1 MNHIYRVI
9 RSRTHGSLI
18 AVSELSA
25 GGRRNKRRSARRL
38 AALLSGL
45 LPVAL
50 VCAAPVG
57 GEVSAGTGSIS
68 QNGNTT
74 TIQQNSDRL
83 AINWNS
89 FNIGANES
97 VRFNQPGAHAIALNR
112 VLGQDPS
119 KILGNLS
126 ANGQVFILNPNGVL
140 FGNGAQVN
148 VGGLV
153 ATTMKL
159 SDSDFMNSNGKY
171 VFTAGGVAGASVVNQ
186 GEIAAN
192 GAYIALLAPKVIN
205 EGKLVADGGNVT
217 LAAGKEMT
225 LTLAAHSLLNLSI
238 DQGAVDAL
246 AANHH
251 LIQADGGVVL
261 LSSKGQ
267 DAVLSGVVNNTGV
280 IQARTVSN
288 QNGEIRL
295 MADGGTVL
303 VDGKL
308 DASADAGGDGGFID
322 TSGSKVRIADS
333 VQVTTAAAQGKT
345 GMWLIDPNDFII
357 ANNGGDI
364 AATTLGNMLGAT
376 NVSFMTIDGAHPGNG
391 DIFVNDAVSWN
402 SANTLTLDAER
413 NINLN
418 AAINAGQGGLTLNA
432 VNTISAPAAVKV
444 KTFTLNGGNWIQN
457 SANLAAF
464 SAQDFRIN
472 NGSFLRAAGGD
483 GSSGNAYRIT
493 DVYGLQGVGSST
505 ALLAGSY
512 RLMND
517 IDATGTANWNNGA
530 GFVPIGDGIRSFK
543 GNFDGRGYVV
553 ANMTINRLSQ
563 DYVGLFGQVENGSL
577 SNIGVIGGSFVGARY
592 VGALA
597 GSLLNSSVHNA
608 HATGSASGNEGGS
621 DFVGGLVGVNYHGSS
636 ITKSFATGMVS
647 GINNVGGLVGW
658 NYGQIDQAYASGNVN
673 GRYGVGGLVGLND
686 GGQIRNAYATGA
698 VNGDTGVGGLVG
710 NIQDGGQ
717 IRNTYASGAVTGSGS
732 NIGGLVGSNEI
743 LTPGASLATID
754 ASYWNT
760 QTSGRSSSAG
770 GEGRTTQ
777 EMQGGGSRPIFAG
790 WDFASIWKQEA
801 AAPVFVWNFIPKT
814 VASVTQNSA
823 LTENVSAVQAAM
835 ASDLK
840 ANIKPMDID
849 DFMKSVDP
857 KLIEAIYKSREEIF
871 AETMEF
877 IAEQLEKYRN
887 AIEGSDAQALAGVNG
902 MINGLIGDY
911 MKTALANSGL
921 NPAQVADI
929 IADVNKKISGAASP
943 DLSKVQPLDKTLT
956 DPAMDIAKALKQAE
970 IDARRNALNERKEAR
985 DKAQA
990 ELKGQA
996 AAMATSADQMKSD
1009 VVDKLLMDIADARSK
1024 ILNAQAATQKPEVD
1038 KGAVNGTTNGSTNGA
1053 APSSQIDFAKLDGLN
1068 QKMGDSFSQMMDFM
1082 AQMNEATA
1090 KIIAGMREGAPAGTT
1105 AGATAATPAPAP
1117 DNATNHASNVTAM
1130 LADLIAKTQ
1139 AIREAEAAQKV
1150 GEATATLDAQKA
1162 AADQARAAGQQ
1173 KLQNAIAAAE
1183 ANIAKGAVSAPG
1195 AASGAALA
1203 GASAA
1208 ATQGSRTN
1216 AVRPNLR
1223 DVMTAQATAP
1233 LAGRPATDAG
1243 SAANPGA
1250 SPATAALLQKGAEI
1264 AAEAAQRQNRVTDLL
1279 GK

>member
-9 RSRTHGSLI
+9 RSRTHGALI
-18 AVSELSA
+18 AVSELST
-25 GGRRNKRRSARRL
+25 GGGRNKRRSARRL
-38 AALLSGL
+38 AVLLSGL
-45 LPVAL
+45 LPAAL

-57 GEVSAGTGSIS
+57 GEVSAGSGNIS
-68 QNGNTT
+68 QSGNTT

-159 SDSDFMNSNGKY
+159 SDSDFMNGNGKY
-171 VFTAGGVAGASVVNQ
+171 VFTPGGVAGASVVNQ

-192 GAYIALLAPKVIN
+192 GGYIALLAPKVIN
-205 EGKLVADGGNVT
+205 EGKLIADGGNVT
-217 LAAGKEMT
+217 LAAGTEMT
-225 LTLAAHSLLNLSI
+225 LTLAAHSLLTLSI

-295 MADGGTVL
+295 MAYGGTVL
-303 VDGKL
+303 VDGTL
-308 DASADAGGDGGFID
+308 DASATAGGNGGFID
-322 TSGSKVRIADS
+322 TSGGKVKIADS
-333 VQVTTAAAQGKT
+333 VQVTTAAAHGKT

-357 ANNGGDI
+357 ANSGGDI
-364 AATTLGNMLGAT
+364 AATSLSSLLGGT
-376 NVSFMTIDGAHPGNG
+376 NITFKTVTDGHAGNG

-402 SANTLTLDAER
+402 SGNTLTLEAER

-432 VNTISAPAAVKV
+432 VNTISAPVAVNV

-457 SANLAAF
+457 SSNLAAF

-472 NGSFLRAAGGD
+472 GGSFLRAAGGD
-483 GSSGNAYRIT
+483 GSSGNAYRIA
-493 DVYGLQGVGSST
+493 DVYGLQGVGSSP

-512 RLMND
+512 RLTND
-517 IDATGTANWNNGA
+517 IDASGTANWNNGA
-530 GFVPIGDGIRSFK
+530 GFVPIGDAANSFK
-543 GNFDGRGYVV
+543 GNFDGQGYVV

-563 DYVGLFGQVENGSL
+563 NYVGLFGQVENGSL
-577 SNIGVIGGSFVGARY
+577 SNIGVIGGSFVGAAY
-592 VGALA
+592 VGPLA
-597 GSLLNSSVHNA
+597 GSLLNSWVHNA

-621 DFVGGLVGVNYHGSS
+621 DFVGGLVGVNYQGSS
-636 ITKSFATGMVS
+636 ITKSFATGVVS

-673 GRYGVGGLVGLND
+673 GQQGVGGLVGLND

-698 VNGDTGVGGLVG
+698 VRGVTGVGGLIG

-717 IRNTYASGAVTGSGS
+717 VRNTYASGAVTGSGG

-743 LTPGASLATID
+743 LTPGATLATID

-760 QTSGRSSSAG
+760 QTSGRGSSAG

-790 WDFASIWKQEA
+790 WDFASIWKRDVGV
-801 AAPVFVWNFIPKT
+801 PVFVWNFTPKT
-814 VASVTQNSA
+814 VASVTQNNA
-823 LTENVSAVQAAM
+823 LTESVTAIQTSTAADTK
-835 ASDLK
+835 AGTRQTD
-840 ANIKPMDID
+840 ANILL
-849 DFMKSVDP
+849 KSTSP
-857 KLIEAIYKSREEIF
+857 SLIETTLKSQAEIF
-871 AETMEF
+871 EENMKLLAEL
-877 IAEQLEKYRN
+877 IAK
-887 AIEGSDAQALAGVNG
+887 SKKLADGTDPQVTESGNG
-902 MINGLIGDY
+902 KIDSLIGDLV
-911 MKTALANSGL
+911 KTILPSNVL
-921 NPAQVADI
+921 NPTQIAAIVAE
-929 IADVNKKISGAASP
+929 VNKQIAGAKP
-943 DLSKVQPLDKTLT
+943 LDLNNVQPLS
-956 DPAMDIAKALKQAE
+956 DPAANGTKGVSVS
-970 IDARRNALNERKEAR
+970 DARRNALNERMAER
-985 DKAQA
+985 DKAKG
-990 ELKGQA
+990 ELKAQGA
-996 AAMATSADQMKSD
+996 AIQTAADQMMSGAITAL
-1009 VVDKLLMDIADARSK
+1009 VTGV
-1024 ILNAQAATQKPEVD
+1024 LNAGLEVLGTPITSQAPGKVAT
-1038 KGAVNGTTNGSTNGA
+1038 NGTTNGGTAAPQDVKAHIDELNQMVQDRMGQMRDFIASMKEVEAGAMAAIGGGTPAGA
-1053 APSSQIDFAKLDGLN
+1053 AA
-1068 QKMGDSFSQMMDFM
+1068 
-1082 AQMNEATA
+1082 ATQVP
-1090 KIIAGMREGAPAGTT
+1090 G
-1105 AGATAATPAPAP
+1105 TAA
-1117 DNATNHASNVTAM
+1117 NN
-1130 LADLIAKTQ
+1130 
-1139 AIREAEAAQKV
+1139 
-1150 GEATATLDAQKA
+1150 GTATLPELTDPMAKIQAMQQALAEKRNEARANANANTAAQLDAGLA
-1162 AADQARAAGQQ
+1162 TADQIRAAGQ
-1173 KLQNAIAAAE
+1173 KGMQNGITAAAAGI
-1183 ANIAKGAVSAPG
+1183 ANGAGSLSGTAIG
-1195 AASGAALA
+1195 ATLA
-1203 GASAA
+1203 EKTAAA
-1208 ATQGSRTN
+1208 ATLGNRTN
-1216 AVRPNLR
+1216 TVRPSMR
-1223 DVMTAQATAP
+1223 DVLATQTLTPA
-1233 LAGRPATDAG
+1233 AGRPATGAG
-1243 SAANPGA
+1243 SAANVGTA
-1250 SPATAALLQKGAEI
+1250 LSPDAAALLQKGVEMAVRDR
-1264 AAEAAQRQNRVTDLL
+1264 QRPTAVSDLL

>member
-1 MNHIYRVI
+1 MMPAITSISEAGMNHIYRVI
-9 RSRTHGSLI
+9 RSRTHGALV
-18 AVSELSA
+18 AVSELSG

-45 LPVAL
+45 LPAAL

-57 GEVSAGTGSIS
+57 GGVSAGSGSIA

-119 KILGNLS
+119 QILGNLS

-159 SDSDFMNSNGKY
+159 SDNDFMNGNGKY
-171 VFTAGGVAGASVVNQ
+171 VFTPGGVAGASVVNQ
-186 GEIAAN
+186 GEITAN
-192 GAYIALLAPKVIN
+192 GGYIALLAPKVIN
-205 EGKLVADGGNVT
+205 EGKLIADGGNVT
-217 LAAGKEMT
+217 MAAGTEMT
-225 LTLAAHSLLNLSI
+225 LTLAAHSLLTLSI

-246 AANHH
+246 AANHQ

-295 MADGGTVL
+295 MAHGGTAM
-303 VDGKL
+303 VDGEL
-308 DASADAGGDGGFID
+308 DASASAGGNGGFID
-322 TSGSKVRIADS
+322 TSGGKVKIADS
-333 VQVTTAAAQGKT
+333 VQVTTAAANGQT
-345 GMWLIDPNDFII
+345 GMWLIDPNDFVI
-357 ANNGGDI
+357 ANSGGDI
-364 AATTLGNMLGAT
+364 MATTLSAMLGGT
-376 NVSFMTIDGAHPGNG
+376 NVTFKTVNDGHAGNG

-402 SANTLTLDAER
+402 SANTLTLEAER

-432 VNTISAPAAVKV
+432 VNTISAPAAVNV
-444 KTFTLNGGNWIQN
+444 KTFTLNGGNWMQN
-457 SANLAAF
+457 SSNLAAF

-505 ALLAGSY
+505 ALLARSY
-512 RLMND
+512 RLNND

-530 GFVPIGDGIRSFK
+530 GFVPIGNFSNSFK
-543 GNFDGRGYVV
+543 GNFDGQGYAV

-563 DYVGLFGQVENGSL
+563 NYVGLFGQVENGSL
-577 SNIGVIGGSFVGARY
+577 SNIGVIGGNFVGAAY
-592 VGALA
+592 VGALV

-608 HATGSASGNEGGS
+608 HATGSTSGNEGGS
-621 DFVGGLVGVNYHGSS
+621 DFVGGLVGVNYQGSS
-636 ITKSFATGMVS
+636 ITKSFATGTVS

-673 GRYGVGGLVGLND
+673 GQFGVGGLAGLND

-698 VNGDTGVGGLVG
+698 VSGNTGVGGLIG

-717 IRNTYASGAVTGSGS
+717 VRNTYASGAVTGSGS
-732 NIGGLVGSNEI
+732 NIGGLIGSNEI

-770 GEGRTTQ
+770 GEGRSTL

-801 AAPVFVWNFIPKT
+801 AAPVFLWNFIPKT
-814 VASVTQNSA
+814 VASITQPPA
-823 LTENVSAVQAAM
+823 LTDTINALL
-835 ASDLK
+835 ASIALDAK
-840 ANIKPMDID
+840 GNIKTIDLEAMLKPASSSVIEEFLKSKADID
-849 DFMKSVDP
+849 
-857 KLIEAIYKSREEIF
+857 
-871 AETMEF
+871 AENKKF
-877 IAEQLEKYRN
+877 IAEQLARMQNPLDGIDTSNLSAADLQTLENIKGQFDSLMGN
-887 AIEGSDAQALAGVNG
+887 LV
-902 MINGLIGDY
+902 
-911 MKTALANSGL
+911 KTALENSKLDSTQL
-921 NPAQVADI
+921 NNI
-929 IADVNKKISGAASP
+929 IAELNKKMDGGAPP
-943 DLSKVQPLDKTLT
+943 DLSKAQPLDNTR
-956 DPAMDIAKALKQAE
+956 PASAAEAAKAAKQAE
-970 IDARRNALNERKEAR
+970 LEVRKNALGERNAER

-990 ELKGQA
+990 DLK
-996 AAMATSADQMKSD
+996 
-1009 VVDKLLMDIADARSK
+1009 
-1024 ILNAQAATQKPEVD
+1024 AQAVAMET
-1038 KGAVNGTTNGSTNGA
+1038 A
-1053 APSSQIDFAKLDGLN
+1053 ANQQWTDAYSQMTDL
-1068 QKMGDSFSQMMDFM
+1068 FSQMSESMK
-1082 AQMNEATA
+1082 
-1090 KIIAGMREGAPAGTT
+1090 KIVAGISDGAPAGATT
-1105 AGATAATPAPAP
+1105 AAPTPGAVADPKAAVLTTLFNTINKAIENGNLGNSGIDLAAMVQDAAKKNQTMQQAGAAQRLGDAMTAMDAGLAAADQTRTTGQQQMKNTISAGASSIANGAGILPGVPASGERMANALAAATAASDSRTSPVRDSMRDVLTNLTPPAGRSGAGAGSTA
-1117 DNATNHASNVTAM
+1117 NAVASALQEAAAFIQKGRLM
-1130 LADLIAKTQ
+1130 
-1139 AIREAEAAQKV
+1139 EAEAAQ
-1150 GEATATLDAQKA
+1150 
-1162 AADQARAAGQQ
+1162 
-1173 KLQNAIAAAE
+1173 I
-1183 ANIAKGAVSAPG
+1183 
-1195 AASGAALA
+1195 
-1203 GASAA
+1203 
-1208 ATQGSRTN
+1208 
-1216 AVRPNLR
+1216 
-1223 DVMTAQATAP
+1223 
-1233 LAGRPATDAG
+1233 
-1243 SAANPGA
+1243 
-1250 SPATAALLQKGAEI
+1250 
-1264 AAEAAQRQNRVTDLL
+1264 QNRVSDLL

>member
-9 RSRTHGSLI
+9 RSRTHGALV
-18 AVSELSA
+18 AVSELSG

-45 LPVAL
+45 LPAAL
-50 VCAAPVG
+50 ACAAPAG
-57 GEVSAGTGSIS
+57 GQVSAGSGSIA

-119 KILGNLS
+119 QILGNLS

-159 SDSDFMNSNGKY
+159 SDNDFMNGNGKY
-171 VFTAGGVAGASVVNQ
+171 VFTPGGVAGASVVNQ
-186 GEIAAN
+186 GEINAN
-192 GAYIALLAPKVIN
+192 GGYIALLAPKVIN
-205 EGKLVADGGNVT
+205 EGKLIADGGNVT
-217 LAAGKEMT
+217 MAAGTEMT
-225 LTLAAHSLLNLSI
+225 LTLAEHSLLTLSI

-246 AANHH
+246 AANHQ

-295 MADGGTVL
+295 MAHGGTAM

-308 DASADAGGDGGFID
+308 DASASAGGNGGFID
-322 TSGSKVRIADS
+322 TSGGKVKIADS
-333 VQVTTAAAQGKT
+333 VQVTTAAAHGKT

-357 ANNGGDI
+357 ANSGGDI
-364 AATTLGNMLGAT
+364 TASTLSTMLGGT
-376 NVSFMTIDGAHPGNG
+376 NVTFKTVNDGHAGNG

-402 SANTLTLDAER
+402 SANTLTLEAER

-432 VNTISAPAAVKV
+432 VNTISAPAAVNV

-457 SANLAAF
+457 SSNLAAF

-512 RLMND
+512 RLTND

-530 GFVPIGDGIRSFK
+530 GFMPIGNLGNSFK
-543 GNFDGRGYVV
+543 GNFDGQGYVV

-563 DYVGLFGQVENGSL
+563 NYVGLFGQVENGSL
-577 SNIGVIGGSFVGARY
+577 SNIGVIGGNFVGAAY

-621 DFVGGLVGVNYHGSS
+621 DFVGGLVGVNYQGSS
-636 ITKSFATGMVS
+636 ITKSFATGTVS

-673 GRYGVGGLVGLND
+673 GQFGVGGLVGLND

-698 VNGDTGVGGLVG
+698 VSGNTGVGGLIG

-717 IRNTYASGAVTGSGS
+717 VRNTYATGAVTGSGS
-732 NIGGLVGSNEI
+732 NIGGLIGSNEI

-760 QTSGRSSSAG
+760 QTSGRSGSAG
-770 GEGRTTQ
+770 GEGRSTL

-801 AAPVFVWNFIPKT
+801 AAPVFAWNFVPKT
-814 VASVTQNSA
+814 VASVTENQA
-823 LTENVSAVQAAM
+823 LTENINAVQAAL
-835 ASDLK
+835 APDLK
-840 ANIKPMDID
+840 GNIKPIDID
-849 DFMKSVDP
+849 SFIKSVDP
-857 KLIEAIYKSREEIF
+857 KIIETILKSQAEIF
-871 AETMEF
+871 AENMKLL
-877 IAEQLEKYRN
+877 AEQLAKFKDSVD
-887 AIEGSDAQALAGVNG
+887 ISDAQALASING
-902 MINGLIGDY
+902 MIDSLMGDFV
-911 MKTALANSGL
+911 KTALANSAVS
-921 NPAQVADI
+921 PAQLAAM
-929 IADVNKKISGAASP
+929 IADLNKKMPDGVPP
-943 DLSKVQPLDKTLT
+943 DLSKAQPLDKTQ
-956 DPAMDIAKALKQAE
+956 PNSSAEAAKAAKQAE
-970 IDARRNALNERKEAR
+970 LDARKNALGERNAER
-985 DKAQA
+985 DKAVA
-990 ELKGQA
+990 ELKAQGATMTA
-996 AAMATSADQMKSD
+996 AADQMMSD
-1009 VVDKLLMDIADARSK
+1009 AVAKLLTSIADARSK
-1024 ILNAQAATQKPEVD
+1024 FLNAQAATQKPEVD
-1038 KGAVNGTTNGSTNGA
+1038 KVATNGTTNGA
-1053 APSSQIDFAKLDGLN
+1053 VPSSQTDLARLDGLN
-1068 QKMGDSFSQMMDFM
+1068 QKSRDSYNQ
-1082 AQMNEATA
+1082 ATSFIA
-1090 KIIAGMREGAPAGTT
+1090 EMSEVMKKIIAEMGDVAPPGATSATPTPSPVVTDGTAVSTMIADMMAKVQAMRQAEIAQKLGDTKAMLDAGT
-1105 AGATAATPAPAP
+1105 
-1117 DNATNHASNVTAM
+1117 
-1130 LADLIAKTQ
+1130 
-1139 AIREAEAAQKV
+1139 
-1150 GEATATLDAQKA
+1150 A
-1162 AADQARAAGQQ
+1162 AADQAMAAGQQ
-1173 KLQNAIAAAE
+1173 KFQNAITAAAASI
-1183 ANIAKGAVSAPG
+1183 ANGAVSASG
-1195 AASGAALA
+1195 AATGAALA
-1203 GASAA
+1203 ATNAA
-1208 ATQGSRTN
+1208 ATQGSRAN

-1223 DVMTAQATAP
+1223 DVMTAQATSP
-1233 LAGRPATDAG
+1233 STGRPATGAG
-1243 SAANPGA
+1243 STANAVA
-1250 SPATAALLQKGAEI
+1250 SGLQEAAALIQKGRVME
-1264 AAEAAQRQNRVTDLL
+1264 AEAAQRPNRVSDLL

>member
-9 RSRTHGSLI
+9 RSRTHGALV
-18 AVSELSA
+18 AVSELSG

-45 LPVAL
+45 LPAVV

-57 GEVSAGTGSIS
+57 GQVSAGSGSIA

-74 TIQQNSDRL
+74 TIQQNSDRM

-119 KILGNLS
+119 QILGNLS

-159 SDSDFMNSNGKY
+159 SDNDFMNGNGKY
-171 VFTAGGVAGASVVNQ
+171 VFTPGGVAGASIVNQ
-186 GEIAAN
+186 GEITAN
-192 GAYIALLAPKVIN
+192 GGYIALLAPKVIN
-205 EGKLVADGGNVT
+205 EGKLIADGGNVT
-217 LAAGKEMT
+217 MAAGSEMT
-225 LTLAAHSLLNLSI
+225 LTLAAHSLLTLSI

-246 AANHH
+246 AANHQ

-295 MADGGTVL
+295 IAHGGTAV

-308 DASADAGGDGGFID
+308 DASASVGGNGGFID
-322 TSGSKVRIADS
+322 TSGGKVKIADS
-333 VQVTTAAAQGKT
+333 VQVTTAAANGKT

-357 ANNGGDI
+357 ANSGGDI
-364 AATTLGNMLGAT
+364 MATTLSTMLGGT
-376 NVSFMTIDGAHPGNG
+376 NVTFKTVSDGHAGNG

-402 SANTLTLDAER
+402 SANTLTLEAER

-432 VNTISAPAAVKV
+432 VNAISAPAAVNV

-457 SANLAAF
+457 SSNLAAF

-512 RLMND
+512 RLTND
-517 IDATGTANWNNGA
+517 IDATGTVNWNNGA
-530 GFVPIGDGIRSFK
+530 GFVPIGKLNNSFK
-543 GNFDGRGYVV
+543 GNFDGQGYVV
-553 ANMTINRLSQ
+553 ANMTINRLLQ
-563 DYVGLFGQVENGSL
+563 NYVGLFGQVENGSL
-577 SNIGVIGGSFVGARY
+577 SNIGVIGGNFVGAAY

-608 HATGSASGNEGGS
+608 HATGSASGNAGGS
-621 DFVGGLVGVNYHGSS
+621 DFVGGLVGVNYQGSS
-636 ITKSFATGMVS
+636 ITKSFATGTVS

-673 GRYGVGGLVGLND
+673 GKFGVGGLVGLND

-698 VNGDTGVGGLVG
+698 VSGDTGIGGLIG
-710 NIQDGGQ
+710 NIQDGGLV
-717 IRNTYASGAVTGSGS
+717 RNTYASGTVNGSGS
-732 NIGGLVGSNEI
+732 NIGGLVGSNVI

-760 QTSGRSSSAG
+760 QTSGQTASAG
-770 GEGRTTQ
+770 GDGRTAQ
-777 EMQGGGSRPIFAG
+777 EMQGSGSRPIFAG

-801 AAPVFVWNFIPKT
+801 AAPVFAWNFAPKT
-814 VASVTQNSA
+814 VASVTQPPA
-823 LTENVSAVQAAM
+823 LADAINALL
-835 ASDLK
+835 ASIARDAK
-840 ANIKPMDID
+840 GNIKTIDVEAMMKPPSPSVIAEFLKSKADID
-849 DFMKSVDP
+849 
-857 KLIEAIYKSREEIF
+857 
-871 AETMEF
+871 AENAKF
-877 IAEQLEKYRN
+877 VAEQLAKMKN
-887 AIEGSDAQALAGVNG
+887 PLDGIDTSNLSAADLQMLANMKGALDN
-902 MINGLIGDY
+902 LIGDLV
-911 MKTALANSGL
+911 KDALANSKL
-921 NPAQVADI
+921 DTPQVNNI
-929 IADVNKKISGAASP
+929 IAELNKKLDGGAP
-943 DLSKVQPLDKTLT
+943 LDLGKVQPLDKTQPG
-956 DPAMDIAKALKQAE
+956 PAAEPANRNDARNDAYDKAKADVEAKAAAL
-970 IDARRNALNERKEAR
+970 RNAVGQTGGNAATELVDSVAKAAGSASGALPGAAKGSTVASSAPGKATTNEGTVAAQDHNALKDYVNESTQNLLGQIELFLANLKEA
-985 DKAQA
+985 QP
-990 ELKGQA
+990 
-996 AAMATSADQMKSD
+996 
-1009 VVDKLLMDIADARSK
+1009 
-1024 ILNAQAATQKPEVD
+1024 NAFVAS
-1038 KGAVNGTTNGSTNGA
+1038 GAS
-1053 APSSQIDFAKLDGLN
+1053 
-1068 QKMGDSFSQMMDFM
+1068 
-1082 AQMNEATA
+1082 
-1090 KIIAGMREGAPAGTT
+1090 APAGAAAAPQTPNTAANNWTSMLPTDMKAMMQTIAEALQKATLENREAVRADMTAKMDAGVAAAGQIRTAAQQQGQNAITT
-1105 AGATAATPAPAP
+1105 AVTSIANGAGILAAAPAS
-1117 DNATNHASNVTAM
+1117 ASR
-1130 LADLIAKTQ
+1130 IAHTS
-1139 AIREAEAAQKV
+1139 AEAA
-1150 GEATATLDAQKA
+1150 
-1162 AADQARAAGQQ
+1162 
-1173 KLQNAIAAAE
+1173 
-1183 ANIAKGAVSAPG
+1183 
-1195 AASGAALA
+1195 AL
-1203 GASAA
+1203 
-1208 ATQGSRTN
+1208 GSRTN
-1216 AVRPNLR
+1216 TVRPNLR
-1223 DVMTAQATAP
+1223 DVMTVQTKTLAT
-1233 LAGRPATDAG
+1233 GRPATGAG
-1243 SAANPGA
+1243 STANAVA
-1250 SPATAALLQKGAEI
+1250 SALQEAAALIQQGRVMG
-1264 AAEAAQRQNRVTDLL
+1264 AEAAQLQNRVSDLL

>member
-1 MNHIYRVI
+1 
-9 RSRTHGSLI
+9 
-18 AVSELSA
+18 
-25 GGRRNKRRSARRL
+25 
-38 AALLSGL
+38 
-45 LPVAL
+45 
-50 VCAAPVG
+50 
-57 GEVSAGTGSIS
+57 
-68 QNGNTT
+68 
-74 TIQQNSDRL
+74 
-83 AINWNS
+83 
-89 FNIGANES
+89 
-97 VRFNQPGAHAIALNR
+97 
-112 VLGQDPS
+112 
-119 KILGNLS
+119 
-126 ANGQVFILNPNGVL
+126 
-140 FGNGAQVN
+140 
-148 VGGLV
+148 
-153 ATTMKL
+153 
-159 SDSDFMNSNGKY
+159 
-171 VFTAGGVAGASVVNQ
+171 
-186 GEIAAN
+186 
-192 GAYIALLAPKVIN
+192 
-205 EGKLVADGGNVT
+205 
-217 LAAGKEMT
+217 
-225 LTLAAHSLLNLSI
+225 
-238 DQGAVDAL
+238 
-246 AANHH
+246 
-251 LIQADGGVVL
+251 
-261 LSSKGQ
+261 
-267 DAVLSGVVNNTGV
+267 
-280 IQARTVSN
+280 
-288 QNGEIRL
+288 
-295 MADGGTVL
+295 
-303 VDGKL
+303 
-308 DASADAGGDGGFID
+308 
-322 TSGSKVRIADS
+322 
-333 VQVTTAAAQGKT
+333 
-345 GMWLIDPNDFII
+345 
-357 ANNGGDI
+357 
-364 AATTLGNMLGAT
+364 
-376 NVSFMTIDGAHPGNG
+376 
-391 DIFVNDAVSWN
+391 
-402 SANTLTLDAER
+402 
-413 NINLN
+413 
-418 AAINAGQGGLTLNA
+418 
-432 VNTISAPAAVKV
+432 
-444 KTFTLNGGNWIQN
+444 
-457 SANLAAF
+457 
-464 SAQDFRIN
+464 
-472 NGSFLRAAGGD
+472 
-483 GSSGNAYRIT
+483 
-493 DVYGLQGVGSST
+493 
-505 ALLAGSY
+505 
-512 RLMND
+512 
-517 IDATGTANWNNGA
+517 
-530 GFVPIGDGIRSFK
+530 
-543 GNFDGRGYVV
+543 
-553 ANMTINRLSQ
+553 MTINRLSQ

-658 NYGQIDQAYASGNVN
+658 NYGKIDQAYASGNVN

-698 VNGDTGVGGLVG
+698 VNGDTGVGGLIG

-801 AAPVFVWNFIPKT
+801 AAPVFVWNFIPRT

-823 LTENVSAVQAAM
+823 LTENVNAVQAAM

-1038 KGAVNGTTNGSTNGA
+1038 KGATNGSTNGA
-1053 APSSQIDFAKLDGLN
+1053 APSSQLDFAKLDGLN

-1130 LADLIAKTQ
+1130 LTDLIAKTQ
-1139 AIREAEAAQKV
+1139 AIREAEAAKKV

-1195 AASGAALA
+1195 TATGAALA

>member
-9 RSRTHGSLI
+9 RSRTHGALI
-18 AVSELSA
+18 AVSELA
-25 GGRRNKRRSARRL
+25 GGGRRNKRRSARRL

-50 VCAAPVG
+50 VCAAPAG
-57 GEVSAGTGSIS
+57 GQISAGNGSIAQS
-68 QNGNTT
+68 GNTT
-74 TIQQNSDRL
+74 TIQQNTDRL

-119 KILGNLS
+119 QILGNLS

-159 SDSDFMNSNGKY
+159 SDNDFMSSNGKY
-171 VFTAGGVAGASVVNQ
+171 VFTPGGVAGASVVNQ

-192 GAYIALLAPKVIN
+192 GGYIALLAPKVIN
-205 EGKLVADGGNVT
+205 EGKLIADGGNVT
-217 LAAGKEMT
+217 MAAGTEMT
-225 LTLAAHSLLNLSI
+225 LTLAAHSLLTLSI

-246 AANHH
+246 AANHQ

-295 MADGGTVL
+295 MAHGGTAM

-308 DASADAGGDGGFID
+308 DASASAGGNGGFID
-322 TSGSKVRIADS
+322 TSGGKVKIADS
-333 VQVTTAAAQGKT
+333 VQVTTAAANGKT
-345 GMWLIDPNDFII
+345 GMWLIDPNDFVI
-357 ANNGGDI
+357 ANSGGDI
-364 AATTLGNMLGAT
+364 AATTLSSMLGGT
-376 NVSFMTIDGAHPGNG
+376 NVTFKTVSDGHAGNG

-402 SANTLTLDAER
+402 SANTLALEAER

-432 VNTISAPAAVKV
+432 VSTISAPAAVNV

-457 SANLAAF
+457 SSNLAAF

-505 ALLAGSY
+505 ALLARNY

-517 IDATGTANWNNGA
+517 INAGGTANWNSGA
-530 GFVPIGDGIRSFK
+530 GFVPIGNFGNSFK
-543 GNFDGRGYVV
+543 GNFDGQGYVV

-563 DYVGLFGQVENGSL
+563 NYVGLFGQVEGGTL
-577 SNIGVIGGSFVGARY
+577 SNIGVIGGSFVGAGY
-592 VGALA
+592 VGPLA
-597 GSLLNSSVHNA
+597 GSLLNAHVYNA
-608 HATGSASGNEGGS
+608 HATGNASGNEGGS
-621 DFVGGLVGVNYHGSS
+621 DFVGGLVGVNFHNSS
-636 ITKSFATGMVS
+636 ITKSFATGIVS

-698 VNGDTGVGGLVG
+698 VNGNTGVGGLIG

-732 NIGGLVGSNEI
+732 NIGGLVGSNTI
-743 LTPGASLATID
+743 LNPGASLATID

-814 VASVTQNSA
+814 VASVTQNNA
-823 LTENVSAVQAAM
+823 LTESINAVLASLLGDNKAGVKPLDMNAMLNSA
-835 ASDLK
+835 S
-840 ANIKPMDID
+840 P
-849 DFMKSVDP
+849 SV
-857 KLIEAIYKSREEIF
+857 IEAILKNKADID
-871 AETMEF
+871 AENTKF
-877 IAEQLEKYRN
+877 IAEQLAKLKSSVDG
-887 AIEGSDAQALAGVNG
+887 ADTSGLSAADLQAFETVKGKLDSLLGNIVKA
-902 MINGLIGDY
+902 
-911 MKTALANSGL
+911 ALANG
-921 NPAQVADI
+921 AIDQTQMAAI
-929 IADVNKKISGAASP
+929 IAEANKKIANAAGTP
-943 DLSKVQPLDKTLT
+943 DLNKVLPLDKTAGNTVGNTATTAAGAAALAAALEKRAAEQRAAAEAESAQVAAAKKAA
-956 DPAMDIAKALKQAE
+956 DQQLAAAVQSMQDAIAK
-970 IDARRNALNERKEAR
+970 
-985 DKAQA
+985 
-990 ELKGQA
+990 
-996 AAMATSADQMKSD
+996 
-1009 VVDKLLMDIADARSK
+1009 
-1024 ILNAQAATQKPEVD
+1024 
-1038 KGAVNGTTNGSTNGA
+1038 TTETMTNGA
-1053 APSSQIDFAKLDGLN
+1053 ASL
-1068 QKMGDSFSQMMDFM
+1068 
-1082 AQMNEATA
+1082 AQ
-1090 KIIAGMREGAPAGTT
+1090 G
-1105 AGATAATPAPAP
+1105 AAT
-1117 DNATNHASNVTAM
+1117 
-1130 LADLIAKTQ
+1130 
-1139 AIREAEAAQKV
+1139 
-1150 GEATATLDAQKA
+1150 
-1162 AADQARAAGQQ
+1162 
-1173 KLQNAIAAAE
+1173 
-1183 ANIAKGAVSAPG
+1183 GAV
-1195 AASGAALA
+1195 
-1203 GASAA
+1203 
-1208 ATQGSRTN
+1208 
-1216 AVRPNLR
+1216 
-1223 DVMTAQATAP
+1223 
-1233 LAGRPATDAG
+1233 
-1243 SAANPGA
+1243 
-1250 SPATAALLQKGAEI
+1250 PATAAAAAAGGGRSNPVRPSMRDVLDKLSPPAGKPVPGVNAAANAGTAGLSADAAALLNAGADM
-1264 AAEAAQRQNRVTDLL
+1264 AAQAAQISSRVAELL
-1279 GK
+1279 GDTASANKR